1 MLQTESR
8 RIEERKYITQDSF
21 LSQPRLTIQNTSMY
35 VLRFIFNYFMQH
47 LQARITDTFYVAMK
61 NLIYEIS
68 LKSPGT
74 TSEAAIVKLRKSTY
88 VEKLVPIGRRNFGDK
103 KLWLFLVT

>member
-1 MLQTESR
+1 
-8 RIEERKYITQDSF
+8 
-21 LSQPRLTIQNTSMY
+21 MY

-47 LQARITDTFYVAMK
+47 LQARITDTFYVTMK

>member
-1 MLQTESR
+1 M
-8 RIEERKYITQDSF
+8 
-21 LSQPRLTIQNTSMY
+21 N

-47 LQARITDTFYVAMK
+47 LQARITDTYYVAMK

-68 LKSPGT
+68 LKSLGT
-74 TSEAAIVKLRKSTY
+74 TSEAATVKVRKSTY
-88 VEKLVPIGRRNFGDK
+88 VQKLVPIGRRNFRDK

>member
-1 MLQTESR
+1 M
-8 RIEERKYITQDSF
+8 
-21 LSQPRLTIQNTSMY
+21 N
-35 VLRFIFNYFMQH
+35 VLRFIFNYSTQH

-68 LKSPGT
+68 LKSLGT
-74 TSEAAIVKLRKSTY
+74 ASEAAIVKLGKSTY
-88 VEKLVPIGRRNFGDK
+88 VQKLVPIGRSNFRDK